1 MREFPYDISAAVT
14 SRRGEAADK
23 RVTVPIISQGI
34 YATAM
39 RRWGKDVGAAG
50 ASAGLAAPYV
60 VETPDIRLNPDGY
73 ATCYMLVI
81 YFDTDSDTG
90 RTWKAQVSTDRGTTW
105 VSATKTVSVS
115 AKNQVW
121 RQRIEKTGIWFRF
134 RLQNNADSDLPI
146 AIRSLEVRYA
156 NRQPLI

>member
-1 MREFPYDISAAVT
+1 MREFPYDISSAVT

-23 RVTVPIISQGI
+23 RVTIPMIAQGP
-34 YATAM
+34 YVTAM
-39 RRWGKDVGAAG
+39 RRWGKDVGG
-50 ASAGLAAPYV
+50 TGDLTGVAAPYV

-73 ATCYMLVI
+73 ATCYLLVV
-81 YFDTDSDTG
+81 YFDTDSATG

-105 VSATKTVSVS
+105 VSATKTISTD

-134 RLQNNADSDLPI
+134 RLQNNANTDLPI

-156 NRQPLI
+156 NRQPLL